1 LSNENSMSPPSTD
14 PETAKIGSFVRRSDL
29 YFHQPRYRD
38 YRWLETNW
46 FTWLVPEKA
55 MRGHMRCAFRTNM
68 DVVETMSFV
77 FDQKNPTAGEF
88 GVLYQDTKSH
98 VPMPHTNLDKYEL
111 LSGYQVEMTKPMQEW
126 HVKYEGLADTR
137 FDLVYEAMMPPVHVA
152 ETSTDS
158 DAKATIRHGH
168 IDQMM
173 RVRGN
178 VRVRGQDHEVDFP
191 SPRDHSWSPRPES
204 SSGYGFP
211 MSGNFDWGSFGPA
224 GQDFTFFVQTRN
236 DWSDL
241 RKGHVHN
248 AYLIDHGELLRVTEG
263 EGRYTYAEDD
273 WYLTKVVYELVDERG
288 RTHRFEGIPQSFFRP
303 GSGTLAVVEWRTPDG
318 EVGHGEY
325 NWHGDLYE
333 LQRLGKPPVG

>member
-1 LSNENSMSPPSTD
+1 MSD
-14 PETAKIGSFVRRSDL
+14 PRQDELGSFVKRSDL

-46 FTWLVPEKA
+46 FTWIIPEKA
-55 MRGHMRCAFRTNM
+55 MRGHLRCAFRTNM
-68 DVVETMSFV
+68 DVVECLAFV
-77 FDQKNPTAGEF
+77 WDNPDPTAGEF
-88 GVLYQDTKSH
+88 GIKYQDLRSH
-98 VPMPHTNLDKYEL
+98 VPMPVTNLDRYEL
-111 LSGYQVEMTKPMQEW
+111 VSGYRVEMTRPMSEW
-126 HVKYEGLADTR
+126 AVHYEGLADTV
-137 FDLVYEAMMPPVHVA
+137 FDLHLEGMMPPVHVA
-152 ETSTDS
+152 ETGTETNPADS
-158 DAKATIRHGH
+158 GKSAKPKATIRHGH

-178 VRVRGQDHEVDFP
+178 VRVRGEDYEVDFA

-236 DWSDL
+236 DWDDL
-241 RKGHVHN
+241 RTGHVHN
-248 AYLIDHGELLRVTEG
+248 SYLIDHGKLLRIKEG
-263 EGRYTYAEDD
+263 VGRYTYAPND
-273 WYLTKVVYELVDERG
+273 WYLTDVHYELVDEHG
-288 RTHRFEGIPQSFFRP
+288 RTHVFDGTPQSYFRP

-318 EVGHGEY
+318 EVGWGEY

-333 LQRLGKPPVG
+333 LQRIGKPPQ